1 MKSVYLQ
8 ICKWKY
14 FNYSFLGYLFLD
26 MNTQSISVNAC
37 LCADSDCK
45 EWLSVGKIKVIH
57 DGNGFK
63 KWVLV

>member
-1 MKSVYLQ
+1 
-8 ICKWKY
+8 
-14 FNYSFLGYLFLD
+14 

-57 DGNGFK
+57 DRNGFK
-63 KWVLV
+63 KVGACLGYRLIFRVSFGIPLGSVR